1 MFVKNRELFERNKE
15 IFAKIAKRKYDTQ
28 IEPGSHQG
36 SHVGLVDTIFV
47 ASVVNKEKK

>member
-15 IFAKIAKRKYDTQ
+15 IFAKNVKTKHDSQ

-36 SHVGLVDTIFV
+36 SHVGLVDTILLQT
-47 ASVVNKEKK
+47 S

>member
-15 IFAKIAKRKYDTQ
+15 ILAKNAETKHYTQ

-36 SHVGLVDTIFV
+36 SHLGLVDTIIV
-47 ASVVNKEKK
+47 ATS